1 MQTSLQIIQERIDN
15 RCNSKPCGCVVGTC
29 SKSGCRLTLK
39 DLPKDRVFVDM
50 DRNCY
55 LVNNKSKRCD
65 YLFFCCDSSRGVT
78 WVAAIEL
85 KKGRAVASE
94 VVPQLIAGA
103 RLATQIVSQIKGV
116 DLYMII
122 AFQGIRNVE
131 RNELRKRTRKIEF
144 GDLKPQLVLLK
155 CGSPLKK
162 AFGY

>member
-1 MQTSLQIIQERIDN
+1 MKTSLQIIQERIDN
-15 RCNSKPCGCVVGTC
+15 RCNSRPCGCVVNTC
-29 SKSGCRLTLK
+29 SKSGCKLTLE

-55 LVNNKSKRCD
+55 LVNNHSKRCD
-65 YLFFCCDSSRGVT
+65 YLFFCCDSRRVT

-103 RLATQIVSQIKGV
+103 RLATQIVSKIQDV
-116 DLYMII
+116 ELYMII

-131 RNELRKRTRKIEF
+131 LNELRKRTRKIKF
-144 GDLKPQLVLLK
+144 GDLKPQLVFLK